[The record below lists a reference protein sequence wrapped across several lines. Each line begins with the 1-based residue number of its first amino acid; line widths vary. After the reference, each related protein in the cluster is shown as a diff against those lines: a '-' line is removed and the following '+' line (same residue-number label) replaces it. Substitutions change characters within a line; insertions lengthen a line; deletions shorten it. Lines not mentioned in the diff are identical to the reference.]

1 MTTDAVAQTVTP
13 TAERRWSEAVD
24 DYVRARSLEVLTPRY
39 LQEIRRVLTVVGAE
53 LSAGGSAT
61 SPSGFGEAQLSAL
74 LRGSLSPARV
84 SGVTRAYVLCILRG
98 FLLHEGNPFLTAR
111 RTRGPKTAVR
121 PILALDAAEASR
133 VLELA
138 EGAEPW
144 LTGMVALEATMGLRR
159 SEALRLRASDLD
171 RTRGVLTFVG
181 KGRWGGKARSVPMSE
196 RFTSVLPRLL
206 EARRLESTS
215 STLLGR
221 WIRGAW
227 RPIIK
232 TVADR
237 GLRDLYDQ
245 AGLVTPYNLHHA
257 LRRTFGRSLWAR
269 SVPLEVIAR
278 LLGHEDTRM
287 TIRYLALQDA
297 DLRGAMAVSDQV
309 WRRP

>member
-1 MTTDAVAQTVTP
+1 MTTDAVAPTVTP

-39 LQEIRRVLTVVGAE
+39 LQEIRRVLTVVGRE
-53 LSAGGSAT
+53 LSAGDSAT
-61 SPSGFGEAQLSAL
+61 SPAAFGDPQLASL
-74 LRGSLSPARV
+74 LRGPLSPSRV
-84 SGVTRAYVLCILRG
+84 SGVTRTYVLCILRG

-111 RTRGPKTAVR
+111 KTRGPKAAIR
-121 PILALDAAEASR
+121 PILALDPAEGAR
-133 VLELA
+133 VLELS

-144 LTGMVALEATMGLRR
+144 LAGMVALEATMGLRR

-181 KGRWGGKARSVPMSE
+181 KGRFGGKARSVPMSE
-196 RFTSVLPRLL
+196 RFTAVLPRLM
-206 EARRLESTS
+206 EARGEEPS
-215 STLLGR
+215 SSPLLGR
-221 WIRGAW
+221 WIRGSW

-232 TVADR
+232 TVADQ
-237 GLRDLYDQ
+237 GLRALYDQ

-257 LRRTFGRSLWAR
+257 LRRTFGRSLWAK

-287 TIRYLALQDA
+287 TIRYLALQDD